1 MRKYYIDNIR
11 WMTIVLVVVYHII
24 FMFNS
29 IETSIVIGPITQ
41 FHGQDVIQYLLYPWF
56 MVILFLISGM
66 CARYYLEKHTD
77 REFIKARTR
86 KLLIPSTIGVFVMG
100 WMQGYISMASVHSL
114 ETMTNGIPAPVKY
127 IILCLSGTGVLWT
140 MQVMWILSLVL
151 VLIRKMEKGKLLDL
165 GEKTNWIIL
174 VLMGVVAWGA
184 AHILNTPQIV
194 VYRFGIYGFAF
205 LIGYYVLSHEK
216 VTDQLEKICIPM
228 LMIAVVLGIAYAY
241 LYFGQNYTKEPGI
254 NCPLAIAYCWIVC
267 LGMIGGMKKY
277 CNKTNSFFSFMAS
290 KSFGLYVFHYLAL
303 SATAYVLT
311 EYTSVPGIVIYLL
324 CTIAAFAG
332 GILLYE
338 IFSRIPFIRWCV
350 LGIRKEK
357 KKKHV

>member
-11 WMTIVLVVVYHII
+11 WMTIVLVVVYHVIY
-24 FMFNS
+24 MFNS
-29 IETSIVIGPITQ
+29 VETSLVIGPITR

-77 REFIKARTR
+77 KEFIKARTI
-86 KLLIPSTIGVFVMG
+86 KLLVPSTIGILVMG
-100 WMQGYISMASVHSL
+100 WMQGAISMACVHSL
-114 ETMTNGIPAPVKY
+114 DTLAGTPAPLKY

-151 VLIRKMEKGKLLDL
+151 VLLRRFEKGKLLAL
-165 GEKTNWIIL
+165 GEKTNLIVLIL
-174 VLMGVVAWGA
+174 LGIAAWGA
-184 AHILNTPQIV
+184 AQILNTPYIV

-216 VTDQLEKICIPM
+216 VTDKLTKICIP
-228 LMIAVVLGIAYAY
+228 LMVIAVILGIVYVY
-241 LYFGQNYTKEPGI
+241 FYFGQSYATAPVL
-254 NCPLAIAYCWIVC
+254 NCPLAMAYCWIAC
-267 LGMIGGMKKY
+267 LGIIGGMKKY
-277 CNKTNSFFSFMAS
+277 CNKTNPFASFMAR
-290 KSFGLYVFHYLAL
+290 KSFGLYIFHYLAL

-311 EYTSVPGIVIYLL
+311 AYTLFSGITIYLL
-324 CTIAAFAG
+324 CIIAAFAG

-338 IFSRIPFIRWCV
+338 IISRIPVIRWCV

-357 KKKHV
+357 HV

>member
-11 WMTIVLVVVYHII
+11 WMTIVLVAVYHVIY
-24 FMFNS
+24 MFNS
-29 IETSIVIGPITQ
+29 VETELVIGPITK
-41 FHGQDVIQYLLYPWF
+41 FHGQDAIQYLLYPWF

-77 REFIKARTR
+77 KEFIKARTT
-86 KLLIPSTIGVFVMG
+86 KLLVPSIIGILVIG

-114 ETMTNGIPAPVKY
+114 DTLTGTPAPVKY

-151 VLIRKMEKGKLLDL
+151 VLLRKIEKGKLLAL
-165 GEKTNWIIL
+165 GEKTNLVVLIL
-174 VLMGVVAWGA
+174 LGIAAWGA
-184 AHILNTPQIV
+184 AQILNTPYIV
-194 VYRFGIYGFAF
+194 VYRFGIYGFSF
-205 LIGYYVLSHEK
+205 LIGYYVLSYEK
-216 VTDQLEKICIPM
+216 VTDQLEKICIP
-228 LMIAVVLGIAYAY
+228 LITIAVVLGIAYAY
-241 LYFGQNYTKEPGI
+241 LYFGQSYATEPVN
-254 NCPLAIAYCWIVC
+254 NCPLAIAYCWFAC

-277 CNKTNSFFSFMAS
+277 CDRTNSFFSFMAS

-350 LGIRKEK
+350 LGIRKEN

>member
-24 FMFNS
+24 FIFNS
-29 IETSIVIGPITQ
+29 VDTSIVIGPITK
-41 FHGQDVIQYLLYPWF
+41 FRGQDAIQYLLYPWF

-77 REFIKARTR
+77 KEFIKARTR
-86 KLLIPSTIGVFVMG
+86 KLLVPSTIGILLIG

-114 ETMTNGIPAPVKY
+114 DTLTGTPAPLKY

-151 VLIRKMEKGKLLDL
+151 VLLRKMEKGKLFAL
-165 GEKTNWIIL
+165 GEKTHLIVLILFGII
-174 VLMGVVAWGA
+174 AWGTS
-184 AHILNTPQIV
+184 HILNAPHIV

-216 VTDQLEKICIPM
+216 VTDQLTKICIP
-228 LMIAVVLGIAYAY
+228 LLAIAVVLGIAYAY
-241 LYFGQNYTKEPGI
+241 LYFGQSYTTEPAI
-254 NCPLAIAYCWIVC
+254 NCPLAIAYCWIAC

-277 CNKTNSFFSFMAS
+277 CNKTNPFFRFMTS
-290 KSFGLYVFHYLAL
+290 KSFGLYVFHYLAM

-311 EYTSVPGIVIYLL
+311 KYTSVPGIVIYLL
-324 CTIAAFAG
+324 CTISAFVG

-338 IFSRIPFIRWCV
+338 IVSRIPVIRWCV

-357 KKKHV
+357 KEKHV